1 MNEKNRQIQLT
12 ELSSV
17 RNYVL
22 AQPFDEIVSDR
33 SVVDADGLVR
43 YIAFKIGDRDFGF
56 ELDKLCVITSAR
68 EITKLSRKSKFVRG
82 IIWVT
87 GNVIPVV
94 NLNEKLNLS
103 ASKEYS
109 EAFILVIHYKGI
121 KLGVVVEKLPEIS
134 STSKNEIVDISNYDL
149 DIKPE
154 YVLSI
159 CKKNGNYGIL
169 LDIDQILTKNDIE
182 DIHYAVMEGQIVSS
196 TTSPHG

>member
-1 MNEKNRQIQLT
+1 MNAKIRQIQLT

-22 AQPFDEIVSDR
+22 AQPFDETVTDHR
-33 SVVDADGLVR
+33 AVDADKLVR

-56 ELDKLCVITSAR
+56 ELDKLCVITNAT

-103 ASKEYS
+103 ASKAYS

-121 KLGVVVEKLPEIS
+121 KLGVVVEELPKIS
-134 STSKNEIVDISNYDL
+134 SISKNEIIDISNYDL
-149 DIKPE
+149 DIKTE
-154 YVLSI
+154 YVLTF
-159 CKKNGNYGIL
+159 CKKNGNCSIL
-169 LDIDQILTKNDIE
+169 LDIDQILTKKDIE
-182 DIHYAVMEGQIVSS
+182 DIHYAVMEGQILSS
-196 TTSPHG
+196 ATSPYG